1 MNSEQSPDQNL
12 ALLHQKVQDIWNQNA
27 AFWDEKMGEGNDFQ
41 RILVGP
47 STERLLDLQ
56 AGELVLEVGCGN
68 GVFARRIAQLGVQVI
83 ATDFSENLIERAK
96 ARTIDSADRI
106 EYHVVDAT
114 DEGQLLSLGENRFDG
129 VVCNMA
135 MMDMTTIEP
144 LMRAVGKLLSPK
156 GRFVFSVM
164 HPCFNSNGALMMA
177 EEEVKDGDYIIQH
190 SIRVSQYLNVPPQ
203 TGTGMA
209 GQPVP
214 HYYFHRPLHVLLG
227 TCFRAGLV
235 MDGIEEPAFNHPHD
249 GSQSSSRTRA
259 LSWVN
264 YKQIPPVLVVRM
276 SLKHS

>member
-1 MNSEQSPDQNL
+1 MDTEGSSGQAPVVLNQQ
-12 ALLHQKVQDIWNQNA
+12 VQDIWNQNA

-68 GVFARRIAQLGVQVI
+68 GVFARRMAQLGVQVI
-83 ATDFSENLIERAK
+83 ATDFSEKLIELAK
-96 ARTIDSADRI
+96 ARTIDSADSI
-106 EYHVVDAT
+106 EYRVVDAT
-114 DEGQLLSLGENRFDG
+114 DEGQLLSLGANRFDA

-135 MMDMTTIEP
+135 IMDMTTIEP
-144 LMRAVGKLLSPK
+144 LARAVKKLLQPQ

-190 SIRVSQYLNVPPQ
+190 AIRVSQYLNVPPQ
-203 TGTGMA
+203 TGTGIA

-249 GSQSSSRTRA
+249 GSQPGSRTRA

-264 YKQIPPVLVVRM
+264 YNQIPPVLVVRM
-276 SLKHS
+276 LLKRS